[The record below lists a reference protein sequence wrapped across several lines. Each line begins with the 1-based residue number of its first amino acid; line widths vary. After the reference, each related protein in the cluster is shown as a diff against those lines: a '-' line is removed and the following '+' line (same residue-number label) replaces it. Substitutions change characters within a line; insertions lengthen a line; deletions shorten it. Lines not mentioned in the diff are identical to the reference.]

1 MKKDDVELD
10 GAKDYEQLKVEKE
23 VVKFLV
29 FRTISTKFNAK
40 QIHNWLCLTFIG
52 KF

>member
-10 GAKDYEQLKVEKE
+10 AAKDYEQLKVEKK
-23 VVKFLV
+23 VLNFLV
-29 FRTISTKFNAK
+29 FWTISTKFNAK
-40 QIHNWLCLTFIG
+40 KIHNWLYLMFIG

>member
-10 GAKDYEQLKVEKE
+10 VAKDHEQLQVEK
-23 VVKFLV
+23 VVNFLV
-29 FRTISTKFNAK
+29 FWTISTKFNAK
-40 QIHNWLCLTFIG
+40 QIHNWLCVTFIG

>member
-10 GAKDYEQLKVEKE
+10 VAKDYEQLKVEKE
-23 VVKFLV
+23 IVKFLV
-29 FRTISTKFNAK
+29 FWTISTKFNAK

>member
-10 GAKDYEQLKVEKE
+10 ATKDYEWLKVEKE

-29 FRTISTKFNAK
+29 FWIISTKFNAK
-40 QIHNWLCLTFIG
+40 QIHDWLCLTFIG